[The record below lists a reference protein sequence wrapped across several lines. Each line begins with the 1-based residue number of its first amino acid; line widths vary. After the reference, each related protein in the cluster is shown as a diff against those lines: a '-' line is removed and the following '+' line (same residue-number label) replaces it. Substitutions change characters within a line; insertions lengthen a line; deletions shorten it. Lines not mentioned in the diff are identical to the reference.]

1 MKPPLIVVFLKWPK
15 PGYVKTRLASKV
27 GNAKAVTIY
36 KALVRAVGLRL
47 AQCQKEHLAICYA
60 PASEADSIQ
69 RWIAD
74 DVFRECEIQH
84 WWPQPE
90 MDLGGRQAAA
100 VEKAFALNYESVALI
115 GTDCIDLDADTFAR
129 TWTALDEGAG
139 WVFGPANDG
148 GYYLGATKQG
158 AANAESVFA
167 KVRWSSEHTLSDCQ
181 KNITSRDSSFFT
193 IETLADVDEYDD
205 WQLVKN
211 RLPS

>member
-1 MKPPLIVVFLKWPK
+1 MP
-15 PGYVKTRLASKV
+15 S
-27 GNAKAVTIY
+27 GNARSSTG
-36 KALVRAVGLRL
+36 GLNQKWTSVVARL
-47 AQCQKEHLAICYA
+47 
-60 PASEADSIQ
+60 P
-69 RWIAD
+69 
-74 DVFRECEIQH
+74 
-84 WWPQPE
+84 P
-90 MDLGGRQAAA
+90 

-167 KVRWSSEHTLSDCQ
+167 KVRWSTEHTLSDCQ
-181 KNITSRDSSFFT
+181 KNITSRDSSFLT